1 MYVSLDRSGA
11 KLLLAFERR
20 KAYRAR
26 IKAGKLTLLLAAG
39 SLAWLYTSRLREW
52 QTNWGASKDEVTARL
67 PGDEL
72 VEGADV
78 IANRAI
84 RIDAPAADVWP
95 WIVQMGPGRGGAYTY
110 DWVENLFGLGMHS
123 ADAIHPEWQQLR
135 LDDTPSVPPGEPPGP
150 HAMRVRMLDP
160 ERTLVTASEDGTWAW
175 GFYLFPEDGGTRLL
189 SRNTIKTGSSLG
201 AKIGMAL
208 MSPGSLV
215 MERKML
221 LGIKERAESLAQ
233 EPVTAGPPPSF

>member
-1 MYVSLDRSGA
+1 MNVSLDRSGA
-11 KLLLAFERR
+11 KLLLAFGRS

-26 IKAGKLTLLLAAG
+26 IKARQLTLLLAAG
-39 SLAWLYTSRLREW
+39 GLAWLYKTRLHDW
-52 QTNWGASKDEVTARL
+52 HTNWGATTEEVSARL
-67 PGDEL
+67 AGDDL
-72 VEGADV
+72 IDGADV

-84 RIDAPAADVWP
+84 KIEAPAAHVWP
-95 WIVQMGPGRGGAYTY
+95 WLVQMGPGRGGAYTY
-110 DWVENLFGLGMHS
+110 DWVENLFGLRMHS

-135 LDDTPSVPPGEPPGP
+135 LDDTPSVPPGEQPGP
-150 HAMRVRMLDP
+150 HAMLVRVLDP
-160 ERTLVTASEDGTWAW
+160 ERTLVTASADGTWVW
-175 GFYLFPEDGGTRLL
+175 GFYLFPGDGGTRLL

-208 MSPGSLV
+208 MSPGSWA

-233 EPVTAGPPPSF
+233 EPVTAGMPSAL